1 MGQYTEE
8 YKKIMFENM
17 ELCKKDQDLYNSI
30 LASRANQKI
39 IKEKVKYNTLT
50 TGINA
55 HAETKVILTG
65 CKSFEAAKNYTGK
78 VAVLN
83 FANANHPGGGC
94 LYGASAQ
101 EESLCRCSTLY
112 ECLID
117 EKAISG
123 FYQPHSHKNCWGTS
137 DIIYTPNVT
146 VFMSDDDI
154 PKLQEKDKW
163 FQVDIITCAAPNLSM
178 KSIKDRKILR
188 HEENIISKRIE
199 RIFNVSIKE
208 KVDVLILG
216 AFGCGAFNNPP
227 DIVAKSMLSACKK
240 YNGMIPVIEF
250 AVYDPS
256 ENMKNYAAFL
266 YEYTRSEFCRPSASI
281 LWR

>member
-50 TGINA
+50 TGINT

>member
-50 TGINA
+50 TGINT

-266 YEYTRSEFCRPSASI
+266 YEYARSEFYRPSASI

>member
-50 TGINA
+50 TGINT

-163 FQVDIITCAAPNLSM
+163 FQVDVITCAAPNLSM

-188 HEENIISKRIE
+188 HEEDIISKRIE

-266 YEYTRSEFCRPSASI
+266 YEYARSEFYRPSASI